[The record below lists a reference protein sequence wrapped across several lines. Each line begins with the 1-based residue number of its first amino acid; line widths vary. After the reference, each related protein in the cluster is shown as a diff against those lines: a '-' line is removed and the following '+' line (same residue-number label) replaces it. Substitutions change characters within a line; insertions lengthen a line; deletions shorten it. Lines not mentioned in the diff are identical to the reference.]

1 MKGTIELTGMR
12 FHAYHGCLPE
22 ERRDGNLFV
31 VDFSCEYDIS
41 RAVESDSLEDTLDY
55 GAIYDIIEREMAVP
69 SNLLENV
76 AGRIAR
82 AIMESH
88 PEIISLKLS
97 VAKHN
102 PPVRGEAEWSRVTL
116 SLPQ

>member
-12 FHAYHGCLPE
+12 FQAYHGCLPE
-22 ERRDGNLFV
+22 ERREGNLFV
-31 VDFSCEYDIS
+31 VDFSCEYGMS
-41 RAVESDSLEDTLDY
+41 RAIGSDNLEDTLDY
-55 GAIYDIIEREMAVP
+55 GEIYDIIGKEMSKP